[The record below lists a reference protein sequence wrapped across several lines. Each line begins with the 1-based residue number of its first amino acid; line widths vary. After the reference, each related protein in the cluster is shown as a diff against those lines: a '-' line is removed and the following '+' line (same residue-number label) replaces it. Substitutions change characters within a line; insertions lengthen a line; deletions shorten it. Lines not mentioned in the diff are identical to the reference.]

1 MMIRKYFYPLFFI
14 AFAALVTLILV
25 FGKKEQVP
33 QLKPREVAI
42 SPASEWLNTR
52 AAIEGLR
59 DKLRK
64 NPGDQKASLQLALAY
79 IQEGRITGDHG
90 YYDPAALQ
98 LLNQVLEKEPDH
110 FDALC
115 GKATVYLSGH
125 HFAEAIPIA
134 QRAVQLNPY
143 SAFAYGL
150 LVDGYVETGNYPKAV
165 EMAEKMIAARPDI
178 RSYARISYLREIH
191 GDYPGAIEAMDM
203 AVKAGQPGLE
213 QTAWTRVHLGQ
224 LYEEIGKLPEAEHQ
238 YRRTLVE
245 RPHYAYALAGLGRM
259 EKLKKNY
266 KEAVAYLKKAARAV
280 QDPSFTE
287 QLVEVYQLSGQPEKA
302 AKANR
307 TLIAQLTGGGHA
319 GEDDPDNEIGHYA
332 DLELAYAYLKTNQPA
347 LALRH
352 AETEYERRPQNID
365 VNEALAWVQYKRG
378 AYPEAAR
385 HIALALRTG
394 SRKPALLYRAGLIH
408 MKNGQPEV
416 GRELVEKSLSI
427 NPFLRLQ
434 SVWEEPAYLARN

>member
-1 MMIRKYFYPLFFI
+1 MIRKYFYPLFFT
-14 AFAALVTLILV
+14 AFAALVILILV

-42 SPASEWLNTR
+42 TPASEWLNTR

-64 NPGDQKASLQLALAY
+64 KPGDQKASLQLALAY
-79 IQEGRITGDHG
+79 IQEGRITGDHA

-115 GKATVYLSGH
+115 GKAIVYLSGH

-134 QRAVQLNPY
+134 RRAVQLNPY

-150 LVDGYVETGNYPKAV
+150 LVDGYVETGNYPEAV
-165 EMAEKMIAARPDI
+165 EMAGKMIAARPDI

-213 QTAWTRVHLGQ
+213 QTAWARVHLGQ
-224 LYEEIGKLPEAEHQ
+224 LYEETGKLPEAEYQ
-238 YRRTLVE
+238 YRKTLEE
-245 RPHYAYALAGLGRM
+245 RPHYAYAMAGLGRM
-259 EKLKKNY
+259 EKTKKNY
-266 KEAVAYLKKAARAV
+266 KEAIAYLEKAARSV
-280 QDPSFTE
+280 QDPSFTG
-287 QLVEVYQLSGQPEKA
+287 QMAEVYQLSGQPEKA
-302 AKANR
+302 AKVNQK
-307 TLIAQLTGGGHA
+307 LIAQLSGDGHT
-319 GEDDPDNEIGHYA
+319 GEDDPGNEIGHYA

-352 AETEYERRPQNID
+352 AEAEYGRRPQNID
-365 VNEALAWVQYKRG
+365 VNEALAWVHYKRG
-378 AYPEAAR
+378 AYAEADR
-385 HIALALRTG
+385 YIALALRTG
-394 SRKPALLYRAGLIH
+394 SQKPALLYRAGLIK
-408 MKNGQPEV
+408 MKNGPIEA
-416 GRELVEKSLSI
+416 GRELVDKSLSV
-427 NPFLRLQ
+427 NPFLHLQ
-434 SVWEEPAYLARN
+434 SVWEAPDYLARN